1 MVRSKDSS
9 ERKRVVVHKKR
20 EEQGRTEQRSAKVV
34 GLQTETERESTKW
47 ECSEMDRGQKGCGQR
62 WIMLTG

>member
-1 MVRSKDSS
+1 M
-9 ERKRVVVHKKR
+9 VVHKKR

>member
-20 EEQGRTEQRSAKVV
+20 EEQGRAEQRSAKVV
-34 GLQTETERESTKW
+34 GLQTEREYK
-47 ECSEMDRGQKGCGQR
+47 MGMFRDG
-62 WIMLTG
+62 